1 MRYRTWENSSDLTTN
16 AYNNVFNTTIKTKYN
31 NVDAYATFNNHFS
44 VPFYTTDFINSL
56 YSKISRIF
64 NANNSFVNFTFTSNN
79 EKNEKDKKI
88 ESNLTWFKTKAW
100 EAFKYAHNS
109 IIIIDT
115 DKDNN
120 YRRDILNIKN
130 VYHIESKDNIIGKII
145 FSYDKKTYYAFDEK
159 ELLVLQ
165 KEKNESFEQLQ
176 EVNKITNKIKRVPA
190 VWLIDKNLND
200 TNEIVKESLISKS
213 LAKVEELLIAEVN
226 DVIVNEKIVPLT
238 TLYKEKCTYD
248 VATEYCQDG
257 YLIGREKIESDE
269 DSLETR
275 DYLKRDSNGKPIP
288 CPICNKILIP
298 GQTLSIETPKD
309 DSQKDV
315 KKNLVDYITP
325 DIEIFEKSDKRL
337 INIRAELEA
346 NVCGID
352 KLNTNLNHNEET
364 IKYTV
369 ESRETILNYW
379 KSGFETLIKNVQD
392 IYFKSKYS
400 NYNSSTVN
408 LGTDYYLKD
417 LNDVIEEQGK
427 AKENGLNEIIDYNTQ
442 YITAK
447 YQNDPEQRKRSLIVK
462 NLAEALRPFNSE
474 NKEDVIELFKA
485 NKINSKQFTIYSNF
499 FNWINTFE
507 KTKDIE
513 LIEMDYNK
521 LLIEFE
527 KEIQNYLIKYKSDE
541 QTN

>member
-1 MRYRTWENSSDLTTN
+1 
-16 AYNNVFNTTIKTKYN
+16 
-31 NVDAYATFNNHFS
+31 
-44 VPFYTTDFINSL
+44 
-56 YSKISRIF
+56 
-64 NANNSFVNFTFTSNN
+64 
-79 EKNEKDKKI
+79 
-88 ESNLTWFKTKAW
+88 
-100 EAFKYAHNS
+100 
-109 IIIIDT
+109 
-115 DKDNN
+115 
-120 YRRDILNIKN
+120 
-130 VYHIESKDNIIGKII
+130 
-145 FSYDKKTYYAFDEK
+145 
-159 ELLVLQ
+159 
-165 KEKNESFEQLQ
+165 
-176 EVNKITNKIKRVPA
+176 
-190 VWLIDKNLND
+190 
-200 TNEIVKESLISKS
+200 
-213 LAKVEELLIAEVN
+213 
-226 DVIVNEKIVPLT
+226 
-238 TLYKEKCTYD
+238 
-248 VATEYCQDG
+248 
-257 YLIGREKIESDE
+257 
-269 DSLETR
+269 
-275 DYLKRDSNGKPIP
+275 
-288 CPICNKILIP
+288 
-298 GQTLSIETPKD
+298 
-309 DSQKDV
+309 
-315 KKNLVDYITP
+315 
-325 DIEIFEKSDKRL
+325 
-337 INIRAELEA
+337 
-346 NVCGID
+346 VCGID